1 MCTSVGKNYILSPF
15 RDQLIRDQ
23 LINELVEWNGIKL
36 SHVVRNWE
44 FLMESILWRVILS
57 SK

>member
-15 RDQLIRDQ
+15 RDQ